1 MATRKNT
8 HTPPAAR
15 KLAELSVAAPQVI
28 AHRMTRMALNG
39 PIYPRRDQVEFTRM
53 VQEKQ
58 VAFMQSWAAM
68 FTESMKLQ
76 QQYWQFWLRASTQAW
91 GPGLARR
98 ASRRQAVALQRIA
111 DKGLAPVHAKAK
123 ANARRLARTR
133 LR

>member
-1 MATRKNT
+1 MAQRKNM
-8 HTPPAAR
+8 HTPSTSR
-15 KLAELSVAAPQVI
+15 QLAELSVAAPQVI

-76 QQYWQFWLRASTQAW
+76 
-91 GPGLARR
+91 
-98 ASRRQAVALQRIA
+98 
-111 DKGLAPVHAKAK
+111 
-123 ANARRLARTR
+123 
-133 LR
+133 